1 MDEYY
6 CNICSKEYKSYKS
19 LWNHNTKFHN
29 KDTTKYNIIQHIDTT
44 KYNIIQPE
52 SGKYN
57 CKYCSKEFTFSQSK
71 YRHESKCKEK
81 NTETIIKE
89 NELLKKELVN
99 INKTMKELVTI
110 NKTMEEF
117 KKQMIQIMNKQYKM
131 HPKTLEKINKQLNI
145 NNNSNNTTNN
155 SNNICSNNT
164 INIIQL
170 GDENLETVLSQTEQL
185 NILSKNSNLLE
196 YMIKYVHFN
205 HKFPQFKNIMITNQQ
220 NNIAYRYD
228 NCENKFVATDKN
240 DLVDELI
247 SCRTADIEEFLDNN
261 IDILEQKTVNKIKE
275 FINKITYDDKYD
287 EHKKKQIKLL
297 IYNNRDKLTKEIYQD
312 LEVIV

>member
-1 MDEYY
+1 MDERY
-6 CNICSKEYKSYKS
+6 CNICSKKYKSYKS
-19 LWNHNTKFHN
+19 LWNHNKNFHN
-29 KDTTKYNIIQHIDTT
+29 NDTSKNNIIQHTDTT
-44 KYNIIQPE
+44 KTNIIHQK

-71 YRHESKCKEK
+71 YRHEAKCKDK

-89 NELLKKELVN
+89 NKLLKQELVN
-99 INKTMKELVTI
+99 I

-145 NNNSNNTTNN
+145 NITSNTI
-155 SNNICSNNT
+155 NNICSNNT

-170 GDENLETVLSQTEQL
+170 GDENLDTVLTQTEQL

-205 HKFPQFKNIMITNQQ
+205 NKYPQFKNIMITNQQ

-228 NCENKFVATDKN
+228 NCENKFVATNKN

-261 IDILEQKTVNKIKE
+261 INMLEQKTITKIKE
-275 FINKITYDDKYD
+275 FIKKITYDDKYD
-287 EHKKKQIKLL
+287 EHKKKQVKLL

-312 LEVIV
+312 LELIV